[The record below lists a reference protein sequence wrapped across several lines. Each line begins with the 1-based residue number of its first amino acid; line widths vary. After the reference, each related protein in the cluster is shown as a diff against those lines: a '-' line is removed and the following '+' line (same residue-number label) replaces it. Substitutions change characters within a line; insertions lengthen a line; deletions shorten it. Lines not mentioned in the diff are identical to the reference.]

1 MSKKQTEN
9 RFGLSISLMIILS
22 GLGILMLL
30 NESSKSIASGQDSS
44 EVPADST
51 SSSSLPALNNSM
63 PFNSA
68 SSINSSTPIS
78 TSPNVLNNSSA
89 LEGLSQVVRPETQGT
104 SLESL
109 NAQEKQ
115 LIQQLQSLNYND
127 PNATTLQQNLLNQLM
142 TLQNKIQQTESL
154 NSFQKTMT
162 QQMNS
167 TANPYLPLDASFPNS
182 ANPALQPSGTVPNEI
197 LYRNNNLADNS
208 IPFANSLSNPS
219 YNPNIDPQAL
229 ENVKEEL
236 TLQLKQLQQTLR
248 ALQPQDVILAQT
260 LREQQSTLLNQLKGI
275 NDQIDALKRQNSGS
289 IQTPDSLM
297 SLNNSYA
304 IPNVLPPVTDN
315 NSGTLPGLM
324 SSSGDLNAT
333 NLNPE
338 NYLLNSPNDAT
349 TKMRKANEAAQIL
362 REVGL
367 NDLAN
372 QILNIIPQMMNPDF
386 KEPVQNQWNDNPNLI
401 DSINNPFQTVPS
413 TEVTEL
419 KGSISELRSEIEKMS
434 QELVEM
440 NTQLKLLSRQAVS
453 APFSY
458 PNETDV
464 PAAPQNVAPIS
475 SDSSQSET
483 LIDHIEN

>member
-1 MSKKQTEN
+1 MSKKQKEN
-9 RFGLSISLMIILS
+9 RFGLFISLMILLS

-30 NESSKSIASGQDSS
+30 NESSKSIASGQDSND
-44 EVPADST
+44 VPVDSA
-51 SSSSLPALNNSM
+51 SSSNLPALNNSM
-63 PFNSA
+63 PINSA
-68 SSINSSTPIS
+68 SSINSSTPIL
-78 TSPNVLNNSSA
+78 TSPNVSNNSSA
-89 LEGLSQVVRPETQGT
+89 LEGLSQMVRPETQTT

-109 NAQEKQ
+109 KAQEKQ

-142 TLQNKIQQTESL
+142 TLQNQIQQIENLSF
-154 NSFQKTMT
+154 FQKTMP
-162 QQMNS
+162 QQRNS
-167 TANPYLPLDASFPNS
+167 TSNPNLPLDASFPNS
-182 ANPALQPSGTVPNEI
+182 LNPALQQSGAVPNEI

-219 YNPNIDPQAL
+219 YNPNIDPQVL

-260 LREQQSTLLNQLKGI
+260 LREQQLTLLNQLKGI
-275 NDQIDALKRQNSGS
+275 NDQIDALKHQNSGA
-289 IQTPDSLM
+289 IQTPDSLA
-297 SLNNSYA
+297 SLNSSNA
-304 IPNVLPPVTDN
+304 IPNVLPPVADI
-315 NSGTLPGLM
+315 NSATLPGSILP
-324 SSSGDLNAT
+324 GDLNAT

-401 DSINNPFQTVPS
+401 DSINNPYQTIPS
-413 TEVTEL
+413 AEVTEL
-419 KGSISELRSEIEKMS
+419 KGAISELRSEIEKMS

-453 APFSY
+453 APLSS
-458 PNETDV
+458 PLETDV
-464 PAAPQNVAPIS
+464 PVAPQNDVPIS
-475 SDSSQSET
+475 SDSTQSET
-483 LIDHIEN
+483 LIDYIEN